1 MDITKVEIKRA
12 NKSHTNHLNQTT
24 ILARSGVVIGR
35 NKSIIHKKKAHK
47 LEEICGETRSH
58 AMPLPSY
65 LWFHRDAVLTESDI
79 NTLCTWTEA
88 ERKLIVVPE

>member
-1 MDITKVEIKRA
+1 MDITKVEFKRA

-47 LEEICGETRSH
+47 L
-58 AMPLPSY
+58 
-65 LWFHRDAVLTESDI
+65 
-79 NTLCTWTEA
+79 
-88 ERKLIVVPE
+88 VPRILD

>member
-24 ILARSGVVIGR
+24 ILARSGVFIGR

-47 LEEICGETRSH
+47 LVPRILDQSKVITKGKG
-58 AMPLPSY
+58 Y
-65 LWFHRDAVLTESDI
+65 LEKINRRKAVIYGAAS
-79 NTLCTWTEA
+79 
-88 ERKLIVVPE
+88 